1 MIIKKD
7 TLTADILKN
16 INGAKDFFESLN
28 MGCLSC
34 MGIQNETL
42 EKSCLMHGLDIE
54 EIMKKL
60 KEISQMLMKIWKKL
74 LNMAE
79 E

>member
-16 INGAKDFFESLN
+16 INGAKEFFESLN

-42 EKSCLMHGLDIE
+42 EKSCLMHGLDLE

-60 KEISQMLMKIWKKL
+60 NDLQ
-74 LNMAE
+74 NQ
-79 E
+79 

>member
-1 MIIKKD
+1 MNITKD

-16 INGAKDFFESLN
+16 ISGAKDFFESLN

-54 EIMKKL
+54 DIMEKL
-60 KEISQMLMKIWKKL
+60 NNLQ
-74 LNMAE
+74 NQQ
-79 E
+79 

>member
-1 MIIKKD
+1 MIITKD

-16 INGAKDFFESLN
+16 INGAKEFFESLN

-42 EKSCLMHGLDIE
+42 EKSCLMHGLNIE
-54 EIMKKL
+54 EIMDKL
-60 KEISQMLMKIWKKL
+60 NKL
-74 LNMAE
+74 SNH
-79 E
+79 

>member
-1 MIIKKD
+1 MIITKD

-16 INGAKDFFESLN
+16 INGAKEFFESLN

-42 EKSCLMHGLDIE
+42 EKSCLMHGLNIE
-54 EIMKKL
+54 EIMEKL
-60 KEISQMLMKIWKKL
+60 NNLQ
-74 LNMAE
+74 NQ
-79 E
+79 

>member
-1 MIIKKD
+1 MNISKD

-16 INGAKDFFESLN
+16 IKGAKEFFESLN

-42 EKSCLMHGLDIE
+42 EKSCLMHGLNIE
-54 EIMKKL
+54 EIMEKL
-60 KEISQMLMKIWKKL
+60 KELDQ
-74 LNMAE
+74 
-79 E
+79 

>member
-16 INGAKDFFESLN
+16 INGAKEFFESLN

-60 KEISQMLMKIWKKL
+60 NDLQ
-74 LNMAE
+74 NQ
-79 E
+79 

>member
-1 MIIKKD
+1 MNITKE

-16 INGAKDFFESLN
+16 IKGAKEFFESLN

-42 EKSCLMHGLDIE
+42 EKSCLMHGLNIE
-54 EIMKKL
+54 EIVDKL
-60 KEISQMLMKIWKKL
+60 NNLQ
-74 LNMAE
+74 NQQ
-79 E
+79 

>member
-1 MIIKKD
+1 MIITKD

-42 EKSCLMHGLDIE
+42 EKSCLMHGLNIE
-54 EIMKKL
+54 EIMEKL
-60 KEISQMLMKIWKKL
+60 NNLQ
-74 LNMAE
+74 NQQ
-79 E
+79 

>member
-1 MIIKKD
+1 MIITKD

-16 INGAKDFFESLN
+16 INGAKEFFESLN

-60 KEISQMLMKIWKKL
+60 NNLQ
-74 LNMAE
+74 NQ
-79 E
+79 

>member
-1 MIIKKD
+1 MNITKD

-16 INGAKDFFESLN
+16 INGAKEFFESLN

-42 EKSCLMHGLDIE
+42 EKSCLMHGLNIE
-54 EIMKKL
+54 EIMEKL
-60 KEISQMLMKIWKKL
+60 KNLQ
-74 LNMAE
+74 NQ
-79 E
+79 

>member
-1 MIIKKD
+1 MIITKD

-16 INGAKDFFESLN
+16 INGAKEFFESLN

-54 EIMKKL
+54 EIMEKL
-60 KEISQMLMKIWKKL
+60 NNLQ
-74 LNMAE
+74 NQQ
-79 E
+79 

>member
-1 MIIKKD
+1 MIITKD

-16 INGAKDFFESLN
+16 INGAKEFFESLN

-54 EIMKKL
+54 EIMDKL
-60 KEISQMLMKIWKKL
+60 NNLQNKQ
-74 LNMAE
+74 
-79 E
+79 

>member
-1 MIIKKD
+1 MIITKD

-16 INGAKDFFESLN
+16 INGAQEFFESLN

-42 EKSCLMHGLDIE
+42 EKSCLMHGLNIE
-54 EIMKKL
+54 EIMEKINNL
-60 KEISQMLMKIWKKL
+60 QSQQ
-74 LNMAE
+74 
-79 E
+79 

>member
-1 MIIKKD
+1 MIITKD

-16 INGAKDFFESLN
+16 INGAKEFFESLN

-42 EKSCLMHGLDIE
+42 EKSCLMHGLNIE
-54 EIMKKL
+54 EIMEKL
-60 KEISQMLMKIWKKL
+60 NNLQ
-74 LNMAE
+74 NQH
-79 E
+79 

>member
-1 MIIKKD
+1 MIITKD

-16 INGAKDFFESLN
+16 INGAKEFFESLN
-28 MGCLSC
+28 MGCISC

-54 EIMKKL
+54 EIMEKL
-60 KEISQMLMKIWKKL
+60 NNLQNKQ
-74 LNMAE
+74 
-79 E
+79 

>member
-1 MIIKKD
+1 MNISKD

-16 INGAKDFFESLN
+16 IKGAKEFFESLN

-42 EKSCLMHGLDIE
+42 EKSCLMHGLNIE
-54 EIMKKL
+54 EIMEKL
-60 KEISQMLMKIWKKL
+60 KELDK
-74 LNMAE
+74 
-79 E
+79 

>member
-1 MIIKKD
+1 MIITKD

-16 INGAKDFFESLN
+16 INGAKEFFESLN

-42 EKSCLMHGLDIE
+42 EKSCLMHGLNLE
-54 EIMKKL
+54 EIMEKL
-60 KEISQMLMKIWKKL
+60 NNLSNK
-74 LNMAE
+74 
-79 E
+79 

>member
-16 INGAKDFFESLN
+16 INGAKEFFESLN

-60 KEISQMLMKIWKKL
+60 NNLQ
-74 LNMAE
+74 NQQ
-79 E
+79 

>member
-1 MIIKKD
+1 MIITKD

-16 INGAKDFFESLN
+16 INGAKEFYESLN

-42 EKSCLMHGLDIE
+42 EKSCLMHGLNLE
-54 EIMKKL
+54 EIMEKL
-60 KEISQMLMKIWKKL
+60 NNLSNQ
-74 LNMAE
+74 
-79 E
+79 

>member
-16 INGAKDFFESLN
+16 INGVKEFFESLN

-60 KEISQMLMKIWKKL
+60 NNLQ
-74 LNMAE
+74 NQ
-79 E
+79 

>member
-16 INGAKDFFESLN
+16 IKGAKEFFESLN

-60 KEISQMLMKIWKKL
+60 NDLQ
-74 LNMAE
+74 NQ
-79 E
+79 

>member
-16 INGAKDFFESLN
+16 INGAKEFFESLN

-60 KEISQMLMKIWKKL
+60 NTLQ
-74 LNMAE
+74 NQ
-79 E
+79 

>member
-1 MIIKKD
+1 MIITKD

-16 INGAKDFFESLN
+16 INGAKEFFESLN

-42 EKSCLMHGLDIE
+42 EKSCLMHGLNIE
-54 EIMKKL
+54 EIMEKL
-60 KEISQMLMKIWKKL
+60 KELQSQQ
-74 LNMAE
+74 
-79 E
+79 

>member
-1 MIIKKD
+1 MIITKD

-16 INGAKDFFESLN
+16 INGAKEFFESLN

-54 EIMKKL
+54 EIMEKL
-60 KEISQMLMKIWKKL
+60 NNLQ
-74 LNMAE
+74 NQH
-79 E
+79 

>member
-1 MIIKKD
+1 MTITKD

-16 INGAKDFFESLN
+16 INGAKEFFENLN

-54 EIMKKL
+54 EIMEKL
-60 KEISQMLMKIWKKL
+60 NNLQ
-74 LNMAE
+74 NQQ
-79 E
+79 

>member
-1 MIIKKD
+1 MIITKD

-16 INGAKDFFESLN
+16 INGAKEFFESLN

-42 EKSCLMHGLDIE
+42 EKSCLMHGLNIE
-54 EIMKKL
+54 EIMEKL
-60 KEISQMLMKIWKKL
+60 KELDK
-74 LNMAE
+74 
-79 E
+79 

>member
-60 KEISQMLMKIWKKL
+60 NNLQ
-74 LNMAE
+74 NQ
-79 E
+79 

>member
-1 MIIKKD
+1 MIITKD

-16 INGAKDFFESLN
+16 INGAKEFFESLN

-54 EIMKKL
+54 EIVEKL
-60 KEISQMLMKIWKKL
+60 NNLQ
-74 LNMAE
+74 NQQ
-79 E
+79 

>member
-7 TLTADILKN
+7 TYTADILKN
-16 INGAKDFFESLN
+16 INGAKEFFESLN
-28 MGCLSC
+28 MCCLSC

-60 KEISQMLMKIWKKL
+60 NNLQ
-74 LNMAE
+74 NQ
-79 E
+79 

>member
-1 MIIKKD
+1 MIITKD

-16 INGAKDFFESLN
+16 INGAKEFFESLN

-42 EKSCLMHGLDIE
+42 EKS
-54 EIMKKL
+54 
-60 KEISQMLMKIWKKL
+60 
-74 LNMAE
+74 
-79 E
+79 

>member
-7 TLTADILKN
+7 TLTSDILKN
-16 INGAKDFFESLN
+16 INGAKEFFESLN

-60 KEISQMLMKIWKKL
+60 NNLQ
-74 LNMAE
+74 NQ
-79 E
+79 